1 MWSDVERELERA
13 DRRERRHGWR
23 DLLPPS
29 QDPSS

>member
-29 QDPSS
+29 QDPS